1 MEQIYDLI
9 ILGAGPA
16 GLAAGLYGARAG
28 LSTLILERGAEGGQA
43 AQTDR
48 VENYPGAMLEDE
60 TGYTLTARMMEQA
73 QSFGAQRKTDEIRSL
88 ELEGEVKT
96 LTGASGEYQAR
107 TVILATGA
115 SPRKLGCPGE
125 ETFAGQGVSYCATC
139 DGAFFRGLEVYVVG
153 GGDSAVEEALFLTRF
168 ARKVTIIHRRDQ
180 LRAVKSLQD
189 KAFANA
195 KIDFIWDSVVES
207 LDGQD
212 VLQTICLRNVKTGET
227 KQITAD
233 ETDGMMGLFVFVG
246 LDPNSG
252 LLEGKLPLEKGYI
265 KTDENMRTA
274 IPRRVCGRGYPGQ
287 GPAPDRNRSG
297 GRRDC
302 RHGSGALFGGA
313 GVVGMGEKKGL
324 SQTPLWALSEEEMAA
339 AGWTGTQGE
348 DLNGQPAER
357 SSVLQEGFGVLP
369 SVWDP
374 MRDDMPAE
382 TASGGKEKPARR
394 FWPGVFRRLFSK

>member
-1 MEQIYDLI
+1 MEPIYDLI

-48 VENYPGAMLEDE
+48 VENYPGAMLEE
-60 TGYTLTARMMEQA
+60 ESGYSLTARMAAQA
-73 QSFGAQRKTDEIRSL
+73 ESFGALRKADEIRSL

-96 LTGASGEYQAR
+96 LTGASGVYQAR

-125 ETFAGQGVSYCATC
+125 DTFTGQGVSYCATC

-168 ARKVTIIHRRDQ
+168 ARKVTIIHRRDR

-189 KAFANA
+189 KAFSNE
-195 KIDFIWDSVVES
+195 KMSFLWDSEIES

-212 VLQTICLRNVKTGET
+212 VLQTIRLRNVKTGEISE
-227 KQITAD
+227 ITAD
-233 ETDGMMGLFVFVG
+233 QDDGMMGLFIFVG

-265 KTDENMRTA
+265 KTDENMHTE
-274 IPRRVCGRGYPGQ
+274 I
-287 GPAPDRNRSG
+287 
-297 GRRDC
+297 
-302 RHGSGALFGGA
+302 
-313 GVVGMGEKKGL
+313 
-324 SQTPLWALSEEEMAA
+324 
-339 AGWTGTQGE
+339 
-348 DLNGQPAER
+348 
-357 SSVLQEGFGVLP
+357 
-369 SVWDP
+369 
-374 MRDDMPAE
+374 
-382 TASGGKEKPARR
+382 
-394 FWPGVFRRLFSK
+394 PGVFAAGDIRVKSLRQIVTAAADGARLAAMERNAIWRAQE